1 MSWWKGRLQYVRLH
15 GNTHTHTH
23 SNSKNYTNVQM
34 NGELPNERGD
44 ILVPTIIVASYKE

>member
-1 MSWWKGRLQYVRLH
+1 MSWWKRRLQE
-15 GNTHTHTH
+15 THTQH

-44 ILVPTIIVASYKE
+44 IVVPTIIVASYKE